1 VIRETVG
8 NPTHRSGPEL
18 AARGPLDTIFH
29 PSSVAVIG
37 ATDKPGSVGRT
48 ILTNLLNE
56 SFGGAVHAVNSRRDH
71 VLGVRAY
78 PTVSAVPEP
87 VDLAV
92 IVTPAPTVPG
102 LIEECGKAG
111 VKSAIVISAGFK
123 ETGAD
128 GRALEARILEAAGQS
143 GMRII
148 GPNCLGVMNPITGFN
163 ATFANSCA
171 LPGSVGFIS
180 QSGAL
185 CTAILDWS
193 MNSRVGFSAF
203 VSIGSM
209 LDVDWGDLIYWL
221 GDDPNTKSIVLYME
235 SIGDPKAFLSA
246 AREIALIK
254 PIIVLKAGKTD
265 LSARAAASHTGALA
279 GSTDVLDAAFRRT
292 GVLQVGDIE
301 SLFYMAEILGKQPR
315 PLGPRLTILTNAGGP
330 GVLASDSLLLGGGQ
344 LATLSESTLNAL
356 NEILPPHWSH
366 NNPID
371 VLGDAAPDR
380 YAASVELASKDPDSD
395 GLLVVLTPQAM
406 TDPTRTAEAVA
417 NLPSL
422 KDKPILASWMG
433 GPSVA
438 PGRSIL
444 NESGIATF
452 DYPDTAARVFNYMW
466 RYAYDLQE
474 LYETPTLPADSELHT
489 PNRAA
494 VNKILNEARDAGQT
508 LLPEIDSHELLAAYG
523 IPVVPATL
531 ADSETAAAQIADK
544 IGYPVVIKLHSKTI
558 THKTDVGGVRLNLSN
573 REQVIA
579 AYRAMESSVR
589 EKSGDGH
596 FLGVS
601 VQPMVSVRGL
611 ELIIG
616 SSIDPQLGPVL
627 LFGAGGQLVEVFRDR
642 ALGLPPLNST
652 LARRLMEQTK
662 IFTALQGVRGQRS
675 VDLAELE
682 QLLVRFSQLVC
693 EQPRIR
699 EIDINPLLASPDR
712 LVALDA
718 RVVLHDWGIP
728 DKELPSAAIRIY
740 PHEYYY
746 EETLDDGTPVTIRPI
761 RPEDE
766 PLMVQFHK
774 TLSDD
779 TVHSRYFSTISL
791 RQRTRH
797 ERLTRMCFI
806 DYDRAMAL
814 VAIGRDGSSEEP
826 RILGVVRYSKSH
838 MVNEGEFA
846 IVVSDS
852 VQGKGLGTKLM
863 ERLLDTARAEK
874 LDRLHG
880 LILAENHVMR
890 GICGKLGF
898 VDRREGGGCVRMEKS
913 L

>member
-1 VIRETVG
+1 MRETVG

-558 THKTDVGGVRLNLSN
+558 THKT
-573 REQVIA
+573 
-579 AYRAMESSVR
+579 
-589 EKSGDGH
+589 
-596 FLGVS
+596 
-601 VQPMVSVRGL
+601 
-611 ELIIG
+611 
-616 SSIDPQLGPVL
+616 
-627 LFGAGGQLVEVFRDR
+627 
-642 ALGLPPLNST
+642 
-652 LARRLMEQTK
+652 
-662 IFTALQGVRGQRS
+662 
-675 VDLAELE
+675 
-682 QLLVRFSQLVC
+682 
-693 EQPRIR
+693 
-699 EIDINPLLASPDR
+699 
-712 LVALDA
+712 
-718 RVVLHDWGIP
+718 
-728 DKELPSAAIRIY
+728 
-740 PHEYYY
+740 
-746 EETLDDGTPVTIRPI
+746 
-761 RPEDE
+761 
-766 PLMVQFHK
+766 
-774 TLSDD
+774 
-779 TVHSRYFSTISL
+779 
-791 RQRTRH
+791 
-797 ERLTRMCFI
+797 
-806 DYDRAMAL
+806 
-814 VAIGRDGSSEEP
+814 
-826 RILGVVRYSKSH
+826 
-838 MVNEGEFA
+838 
-846 IVVSDS
+846 
-852 VQGKGLGTKLM
+852 
-863 ERLLDTARAEK
+863 
-874 LDRLHG
+874 
-880 LILAENHVMR
+880 
-890 GICGKLGF
+890 
-898 VDRREGGGCVRMEKS
+898 
-913 L
+913 